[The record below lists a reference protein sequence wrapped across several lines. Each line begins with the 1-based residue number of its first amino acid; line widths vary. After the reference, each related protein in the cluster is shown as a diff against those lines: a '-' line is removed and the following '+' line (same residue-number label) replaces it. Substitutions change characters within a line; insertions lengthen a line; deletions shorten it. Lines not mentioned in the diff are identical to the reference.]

1 MEYQDFTELDRVID
15 EIVNYYDH
23 APAAYVHSF
32 GCQQNVNDGEKI
44 KGVLQQAGYSLT
56 DRAEG
61 ADLVVFNTCAVR
73 EHAQQRV
80 YGNIGALKPLK
91 AANPKMLI
99 AIGGCMVQ
107 QREVVD
113 KLKQSYP
120 YVDVVFGV
128 NAIDRLPGLL
138 AQRIR
143 AKKRVLMD
151 PAERYDIIENLPI
164 HRDSAFKAWLP
175 IMYGCDNF
183 CSYCIVPFVRG
194 RERSRTPED
203 ILAEFRTLVQS
214 GYKEITL
221 LGQNVNSYGK
231 GLDKKIDFSD
241 LLALLAEQEG
251 DFRLRFMTSHPK
263 DASRKLIDTIASHEK
278 ICKNLHLPVQS
289 GSDRILVQMNR
300 KYDIA
305 QYKGLIEYAKHTV
318 PEMTFSSDVMV
329 GFPGE
334 TEEDFEQTVQLV
346 KEVRYIQLF
355 TFIFSKR
362 TGTKAALMA
371 DDTPHAEK
379 ARRINRLI
387 KLQEEIAVEE
397 AAALA
402 GRSFKVL
409 VEGPGRQPGQLSGR
423 LDNNLVVEFDGD
435 AALVGGFAQVKITGS
450 KGIYLQ
456 GGLEPQ

>member
-15 EIVNYYDH
+15 EIGNYYDH

>member
-15 EIVNYYDH
+15 EIGNYYDH

-423 LDNNLVVEFDGD
+423 LDNNLVVEFDGE